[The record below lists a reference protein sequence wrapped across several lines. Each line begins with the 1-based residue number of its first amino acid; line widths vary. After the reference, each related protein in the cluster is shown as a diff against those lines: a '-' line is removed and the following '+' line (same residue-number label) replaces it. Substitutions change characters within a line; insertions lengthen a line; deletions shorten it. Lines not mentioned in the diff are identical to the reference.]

1 MWTEQIADGIVI
13 GLVQLWRQLGAIVDM
28 VTKARRN
35 RATMHLI
42 VLPQAPA
49 CPEPAKPYL
58 RSRAGYDG
66 SRGKF
71 MNRRSVTATTWLTL
85 SALGLYALCDPA
97 PLEGATVPDA
107 PVEVPVCRVIE
118 TAAKARALPVEF
130 LTRLIWQESSFR
142 PRAVSSA
149 GAQGIAQF
157 MPGTAD
163 ERGLAD
169 PFDPEEAIP
178 KAAELLAELKVR
190 FGNLGLAAAAYN
202 AGPNRVA
209 TWLVGRG
216 GLPDETRSYVLK
228 ITRRTV
234 QDWQSDH
241 VAAPRPAPSGPNPSC
256 LQLAALIKKGEPG
269 QFAGSAL
276 TAFWGVQLA
285 GSFSKDAALASFERA
300 KKSYASVLGNVQP
313 IVIGGRL
320 LNRGFSP
327 FYRVRVPAASRTAA
341 NALCQKITRLGG
353 ACATLRG

>member
-1 MWTEQIADGIVI
+1 
-13 GLVQLWRQLGAIVDM
+13 
-28 VTKARRN
+28 
-35 RATMHLI
+35 
-42 VLPQAPA
+42 
-49 CPEPAKPYL
+49 
-58 RSRAGYDG
+58 
-66 SRGKF
+66 
-71 MNRRSVTATTWLTL
+71 MNRRSATSTTWLTL
-85 SALGLYALCDPA
+85 SALGLYVLCGGPL
-97 PLEGATVPDA
+97 PLEGATIPDV

-118 TAAKARALPVEF
+118 TAAKAQALPVEF

-157 MPGTAD
+157 MPGTAG
-163 ERGLAD
+163 ERGVAD

-190 FGNLGLAAAAYN
+190 FGNVGLAAAAYN

-209 TWLVGRG
+209 TWLAGHG
-216 GLPDETRSYVLK
+216 GLPEETRSYVLK
-228 ITRRTV
+228 ITRRPV
-234 QDWQSDH
+234 QDWQSDRG
-241 VAAPRPAPSGPNPSC
+241 AAATGADAVKPGPSC

-300 KKSYASVLGNVQP
+300 RKSYASVLGNVQP